1 MENDNE
7 KKMKTLKDI
16 IEARQQ
22 SNAEILL
29 LLVKIFE
36 RLEELDKKIQSSTS
50 T

>member
-1 MENDNE
+1 MENDTE

-22 SNAEILL
+22 SDAEILL

-36 RLEELDKKIQSSTS
+36 RLEELDKRIQSSTS

>member
-1 MENDNE
+1 MENDTE

-22 SNAEILL
+22 SDAEILL

>member
-22 SNAEILL
+22 SDAEILL